1 MKKLLLIFYT
11 AYLTIVFIALMLIGF
26 LCSFL
31 ISLFFPSKAT
41 DFLYRYI
48 RFWSGSWLLFAGCK
62 LEISGE
68 ENIDRQQ
75 SYILV
80 INHSSAAD
88 MFPAASAIKIKYRP
102 LGKIELKKIP
112 VMGFI
117 FEKTLVFVDRSN
129 AESRKNSLT
138 KLKELLQKNISVLIF
153 PEGTRN
159 RTPKPLKDFYDGAF
173 RLAVE
178 TQLPILPM
186 VMCNTKAM
194 WSNEQ
199 FLIHP
204 VDLKAIFL
212 KPVATLGLTENDI
225 QELKDKVYKMMEEV
239 VLKEDVL
246 FAGK

>member
-11 AYLTIVFIALMLIGF
+11 AYLSIVFILLMLIGF
-26 LCSFL
+26 TSSFL
-31 ISLFFPSKAT
+31 ISIFYPSKAT
-41 DFLYRYI
+41 AFLYQYI
-48 RFWSGSWLLFAGCK
+48 RFWAGSWMFFAGCK
-62 LEISGE
+62 LTVSGE
-68 ENIDRQQ
+68 EHIDKNQP
-75 SYILV
+75 YIIV

-88 MFPAASAIKIKYRP
+88 MFPAAMAIKMKYRP

-112 VMGFI
+112 IMGFI

-129 AESRKNSLT
+129 AESRKKSLEDLR
-138 KLKELLQKNISVLIF
+138 KLLAENISVLIF

-159 RTPKPLKDFYDGAF
+159 RTAKPLKDFYDGAF
-173 RLAVE
+173 RLAIE

-194 WSNEQ
+194 WSNDE

-204 VDLKAIFL
+204 IDLKAIYL
-212 KPVATLGLTENDI
+212 ESIATVGLTEDDI
-225 QELKDKVYKMMEEV
+225 QTLKEKVYRKMEAV
-239 VLKEDVL
+239 LLKEDVL